1 VKVSLLSWK
10 NGHRYSKV
18 LDSLHKNE
26 LARLCGKALFGP
38 DNASASLGIN
48 IVEVTPGHATATMEV
63 RPDMV
68 NGFDICH
75 GGLIFTL
82 ADSTFALA
90 CNSHNM
96 VAYAMGCHIEYLR
109 PALKG
114 DLLTARATE
123 MDRTRN
129 TGSYVVSVADQD
141 GKTIAVFHG
150 RSSNRGQPLIT
161 HENLNEWMD
170 NDE

>member
-1 VKVSLLSWK
+1 MLESLDK
-10 NGHRYSKV
+10 TT
-18 LDSLHKNE
+18 
-26 LARLCGKALFGP
+26 LAELCGKALFNH
-38 DNASASLGIN
+38 DSASTALGIN
-48 IVEVTPGHATATMEV
+48 IVEVTPGHAKASMEI

-82 ADSTFALA
+82 ADSAFAAA

-114 DLLTARATE
+114 DYLTAQATE

-129 TGSYVVSVADQD
+129 TGSYVVSVANQD

-161 HENLNEWMD
+161 HADLEGLMKENE
-170 NDE
+170 

>member
-1 VKVSLLSWK
+1 
-10 NGHRYSKV
+10 V
-18 LDSLHKNE
+18 LDSLDKDA
-26 LARLCGKALFGP
+26 LARLCGKALFNH
-38 DNASASLGIN
+38 DSASAALGIN
-48 IVEVTPGHATATMEV
+48 IAEVTPGHATASMEV
-63 RPDMV
+63 RPEMV
-68 NGFDICH
+68 NGLDICH

-82 ADSTFALA
+82 ADTTFALA

-114 DLLTARATE
+114 DHLTARATE

-129 TGSYVVSVADQD
+129 TGSYVVSVANQD
-141 GKTIAVFHG
+141 DKIIAVFHG

-161 HENLNEWMD
+161 HANLNEFMED
-170 NDE
+170 ND

>member
-1 VKVSLLSWK
+1 MVLESLDK
-10 NGHRYSKV
+10 TT
-18 LDSLHKNE
+18 
-26 LARLCGKALFGP
+26 LAELCGKALFSH
-38 DNASASLGIN
+38 DNASAALGIK
-48 IVEVTPGHATATMEV
+48 IVEVTPGHATASMDI

-114 DLLTARATE
+114 DQLTAQATE

-129 TGSYVVSVADQD
+129 TGSYVVSVKNQD
-141 GKTIAVFHG
+141 DKTIAVFHG
-150 RSSNRGQPLIT
+150 RSSNRGHPLIT
-161 HENLNEWMD
+161 QADLEGLTKDNE
-170 NDE
+170 